1 MLRIKSPEN
10 LAAAV
15 LLIVLG
21 AAGAVFSGDLRMG
34 TASRMGPGYFPV
46 VLSWCI
52 IGCGITVGLQAFVVD
67 GPRLDRASP
76 RPLLFVAAAILA
88 FGFLIDH
95 LGLALT
101 AAAVT
106 LLISYAQPRR
116 NVVEALLL
124 AVALSA
130 FVVGVFAYALGLP
143 VPVWMGR

>member
-1 MLRIKSPEN
+1 MVRLKSPEN

-15 LLIVLG
+15 LLVVLG
-21 AAGAVFSGDLRMG
+21 AFGAVFANDLRMG
-34 TASRMGPGYFPV
+34 TAARMGPGYFPV

-52 IGCGITVGLQAFVVD
+52 IACGIIVGLQAFVVE
-67 GPRLDRASP
+67 GPRLDRATP

-101 AAAVT
+101 AAAIT
-106 LLISYAQPRR
+106 LLISYAQSGR
-116 NVVEALLL
+116 NFVEALLL
-124 AVALSA
+124 AVILSA

-143 VPVWMGR
+143 VPVWIGR